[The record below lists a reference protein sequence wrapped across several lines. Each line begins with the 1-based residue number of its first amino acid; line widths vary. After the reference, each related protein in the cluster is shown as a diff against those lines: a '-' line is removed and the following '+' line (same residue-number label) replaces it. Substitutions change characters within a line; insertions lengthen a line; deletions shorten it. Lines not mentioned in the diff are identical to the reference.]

1 LGTDGSGG
9 DHGATQIVGDPVLID
24 PAPDHIAFETKVMK
38 LNRRF
43 RRPGELP
50 SVLPVFPLAG
60 ALLLPRRPIQLTVFE
75 PRYLAMLDDALSGER
90 VIGII
95 QPSAGD
101 AAEGPTP
108 ELCPIGCAGR
118 IVQYAEIGDDRCFLT
133 LMGVTRF
140 RVAVEEPTVTPYRLV
155 RADYSD
161 FADDFEEGLGESA
174 VDRLSLVEALR
185 EFAEANRVK
194 IDWDDIHKASNEAL
208 VNGLAMLSPYGA
220 KEKQA
225 LLEAAD
231 LKSRAEI
238 LVAISQ
244 IELARGADASIHL
257 H

>member
-1 LGTDGSGG
+1 
-9 DHGATQIVGDPVLID
+9 
-24 PAPDHIAFETKVMK
+24 MK
-38 LNRRF
+38 LNRNY
-43 RRPGELP
+43 RRPKEMP
-50 SVLPVFPLAG
+50 QAMPVFPLAG
-60 ALLLPRRPIQLTVFE
+60 ALLLPRRPIQLTIFE

-90 VIGII
+90 LIGMI
-95 QPSAGD
+95 QPRAGYD
-101 AAEGPTP
+101 AVEPAP
-108 ELCPIGCAGR
+108 ELCSVGCAGR

-133 LMGVTRF
+133 LMGVARF
-140 RVAVEEPTVTPYRLV
+140 RVAKEQTTGAPYRLV
-155 RADYSD
+155 RADFSD

-174 VDRLSLVEALR
+174 VDRNSLVDALR
-185 EFAEANRVK
+185 AFAEANKIK
-194 IDWDDIHKASNEAL
+194 IDWDDIHKASNETL

-244 IELARGADASIHL
+244 MELARSADASIQL